1 MPNFDGSFI
10 LIQPLYNMLQKA
22 CTCLAQDLTLASRSL
37 NSSATRNFVQQRFRW
52 TAKKTSN
59 LHITGPLWKKSPQN
73 GTVMRKV
80 DVLWH
85 HICEVNAC
93 HFCFCHYCV
102 CSWVCPV
109 SYTTCVDTLG
119 PKPSG
124 RHCAEDNFKRIFLN
138 ENVRISIKIWLK
150 FIPKAPA
157 DNIPALILIMAP
169 IRRQAIIWSNDG

>member
-1 MPNFDGSFI
+1 
-10 LIQPLYNMLQKA
+10 MLQKA
-22 CTCLAQDLTLASRSL
+22 CTCLAQYLTLASRSL
-37 NSSATRNFVQQRFRW
+37 NSSWTRNFVQQLFRW
-52 TAKKTSN
+52 TAKKPIESPYHWSFVKEIPTERDSN
-59 LHITGPLWKKSPQN
+59 AKGWR
-73 GTVMRKV
+73 VMASYMWGECMPF
-80 DVLWH
+80 LFWLL
-85 HICEVNAC
+85 
-93 HFCFCHYCV
+93 FCHYCV

-124 RHCAEDNFKRIFLN
+124 RNCADGTFKRIFLN

-157 DNIPALILIMAP
+157 DNIPALLLIMAP